1 MNNGDKMI
9 TLEDI
14 KEAYDNIVDSIKR
27 TPITESI
34 QLNEELN
41 SNIYF
46 KLENLQR
53 TGSFKMRGAVNK
65 IASLTDEE
73 RKRGIIASSAGNH
86 AQGVALAAKEAG
98 IKSTIVMPETAPL
111 SKVAATKSYG
121 ANVIQYGEMFDDA
134 YSKALEVQKEQ
145 NSVFVHAFNDDKII
159 AGQGTVGLE
168 IIEDIPNID
177 TVIVPIG
184 GGGIICGIAV
194 ALKTIN
200 PKIRII
206 GVEAKA
212 VPSMTNALKEDR
224 IHMVHTTTK
233 TIADGIA
240 VKQVGEKTFEIAKQY
255 IDDIVLVTEDE
266 ISNAILYLLEKVKVV
281 TEGAGATPLAAILSG
296 KIKDIEGKNVC
307 LVISGGNVD
316 VNDIEKIVNK
326 SQILDGRRCEIVI
339 KVQDK
344 SGETNKITTVLSE
357 NNANILY
364 INQTRYSS
372 ELGIN
377 EQELNIVFES
387 KNRLHRDE
395 ILNKLSEANIKF
407 KNL

>member
-1 MNNGDKMI
+1 MI

-14 KEAYDNIVDSIKR
+14 KQAYDNIVDSIKR